1 MAEIKAFVAHSFRE
15 EDEPLVNSF
24 LRYFDQVKKVR
35 QDFTWDHALSA
46 APKELADKVLE
57 IIADKNVCIAICTK
71 HQRVL
76 ANEVLSPIF
85 MRPSY
90 SKALT
95 AEIDWAASD
104 WIVQEIGL
112 AKGRGMD
119 IIIFLEKGVRQPGGL
134 QGTVEY
140 IEFERGN
147 LERPFGKFLEMIQ
160 ALTPKL
166 ASEAAI
172 GGEAAKEG
180 AEKDIPADDGRDLFD
195 PQPDWGEEE
204 FGRAM
209 FRAVMMDDGS
219 AQTKVN
225 AAYLATQLAS
235 EGDNLA
241 VWKSQQE
248 LWKIYFGKSGSIE
261 LMKRLADEK
270 PQNSRLVSLVA
281 SAYADFSDHETAAA
295 KYVEAA
301 NKASDLKDRIA
312 QRRLAAIQFARAGKR
327 VEALGTLEL
336 VKPDVAG
343 DATLERKLLETMQRV
358 YEELKE
364 DGGQLA
370 ALEHALELAPDD
382 AGDRFTLAYKHQ
394 EVGNEELAFLHY
406 LRIPAAERTAISWN
420 NLGVS
425 YDRLNMRGLSI
436 SAYER
441 SAGMDETLAMS
452 NLANRLMTA
461 GFLKQA
467 QEHVD
472 KALKQESYHE
482 NVADSLSKLKQQPA
496 EEEKKR
502 EEALANAT
510 PKLAFFQH
518 AGRAL
523 LAQTASGLAAKW
535 RTEECDLDV
544 TVKNGEFIATGAY
557 DREYSGIAAALGGTK
572 NTYRYTI
579 EIRGRVSGRFVE
591 ATIKRANNRPHYGL
605 LNVGGDA
612 ETKGI
617 MIISPDRRSI
627 RVMENPAVSKP
638 KLYDLT
644 AL

>member
-1 MAEIKAFVAHSFRE
+1 MAEIKAFVAHSFLE

-76 ANEVLSPIF
+76 ADEKLLPLF
-85 MRPSY
+85 MRPNY
-90 SKALT
+90 SKVLT
-95 AEIDWAASD
+95 ADIGWSASD
-104 WIVQEIGL
+104 WIIQEIGL
-112 AKGRGMD
+112 AKGRGMEV
-119 IIIFLEKGVRQPGGL
+119 IIFLEKGVRQPGGL

-140 IEFERGN
+140 IEFERCN
-147 LERPFGKFLEMIQ
+147 LERPFGKFLEMVQ

-166 ASEAAI
+166 VSEAAV
-172 GGEAAKEG
+172 GGETSKED
-180 AEKDIPADDGRDLFD
+180 ADKEIPPDDGRDLFD
-195 PQPDWGEEE
+195 PQADWGEEE
-204 FGRAM
+204 FGTAI
-209 FRAVMMDDGS
+209 FRAVARGNDA
-219 AQTKVN
+219 AQARIN
-225 AAYLATQLAS
+225 AAYLATPFAA

-248 LWKIYFGKSGSIE
+248 LWKIYFGKGGSVE
-261 LMKRLADEK
+261 LMKRLANEK
-270 PQNSRLVSLVA
+270 PQNAKLTSLVA

-301 NKASDLKDRIA
+301 DKTDNIA
-312 QRRLAAIQFARAGKR
+312 DKIMQRSSAAIQFAYAGKR
-327 VEALGTLEL
+327 AQALAMLEL

-343 DATLERKLLETMQRV
+343 DAIHERSLFATMRRV

-382 AGDRFTLAYKHQ
+382 VEDRFTLAYKHQ
-394 EVGNEELAFLHY
+394 DVGNEELAFLHY
-406 LRIPAAERTAISWN
+406 LRIPPAERTAITWN

-425 YDRLNMRGLSI
+425 YNRLDMRGLSI
-436 SAYER
+436 SSYQRA
-441 SAGMDETLAMS
+441 ADMGETLAMS
-452 NLANRLMTA
+452 NLANCLITA

-467 QEHVD
+467 REQVD
-472 KALKQESYHE
+472 KALEKENYHE
-482 NVADSLSKLKQQPA
+482 NVADSLNKLKQKPA
-496 EEEKKR
+496 EEDKKK
-502 EEALANAT
+502 EEALANAK
-510 PKLAFFQH
+510 PKLAFLQD

-523 LAQTASGLAAKW
+523 LAQTVDGLAAKW
-535 RTEECDLDV
+535 RTQECDLDV
-544 TVKNGEFIATGAY
+544 TIRNGEFVATGVY
-557 DREYSGIAAALGGTK
+557 DREDSGLAVALGGAK
-572 NTYRYTI
+572 PTYHYTI
-579 EIRGRVSGRFVE
+579 EIRGRVSGTFIE
-591 ATIKRANNRPHYGL
+591 ATIKRANNRPNYSL
-605 LNVGGDA
+605 LSVGDGESKA
-612 ETKGI
+612 I
-617 MIISPDRRSI
+617 MIISPDKHLI

-638 KLYDLT
+638 RFYELN